1 MILAVIPIFYLVLFA
16 LGVGLILAAITVKF
30 RDVIHL
36 YSVLMAVF
44 LYLTPVIYPLSILPD
59 WLCRLVML
67 NPLTNVLNM
76 FRDVV
81 LYDRIFSVSTFAV
94 TGIEAVLCLALGFY
108 IFYKRQDSFILDL

>member
-1 MILAVIPIFYLVLFA
+1 
-16 LGVGLILAAITVKF
+16 
-30 RDVIHL
+30 
-36 YSVLMAVF
+36 
-44 LYLTPVIYPLSILPD
+44 
-59 WLCRLVML
+59 ML